1 MENDY
6 QYPQTKDQLN
16 QLVADISQL
25 TVNIHQIHWY
35 MRGREFF
42 RLHPLMD
49 DYMDQLNEQLDEIA
63 ERLIAIGGSPYSTTQ
78 EFIDHTDLSEEPGE
92 FGKYSLNEYMQRL
105 TDQFKY
111 LRDQY
116 QKGMEISD
124 SEKDW
129 PTQDM
134 LNGFKAAVDKNIW
147 TLNAFLG
154 QDAQA

>member
-1 MENDY
+1 MTKEYD
-6 QYPQTKDQLN
+6 YPQTKIQLN

-25 TVNIHQIHWY
+25 TVNIHQTHWY

-49 DYMDQLNEQLDEIA
+49 EYMDQLNDQLDEIA
-63 ERLIAIGGSPYSTTQ
+63 ERLIAIGGAPFSTTH
-78 EFIDHTDLSEEPGE
+78 EFIDHTGLPEEPGK
-92 FGKYSLNEYMQRL
+92 FGKYSLTDYMQRL

-116 QKGMEISD
+116 EKGMEISD

-134 LNGFKAAVDKNIW
+134 LNGFKAAIDKNIW
-147 TLNAFLG
+147 TLNAFLD

>member
-78 EFIDHTDLSEEPGE
+78 EFIDHTGLSEEPGE

>member
-78 EFIDHTDLSEEPGE
+78 EFIDHTGLSEEPGK